1 MKILLVTAGSRGD
14 FEPFY
19 AFAQRATELGHEVY
33 LSVTEEFQPRL
44 ANVDFNVLK
53 LPGSIQYFVKKNGVS
68 IIKNTFDF
76 LPNVRPFVVKILNT
90 AAEQILEIKPDV
102 VFISPHCFNSTNCS
116 KICWSNL
123 WIS

>member
-19 AFAQRATELGHEVY
+19 AFAQRATDLGHEVF

-53 LPGSIQYFVKKNGVS
+53 L
-68 IIKNTFDF
+68 
-76 LPNVRPFVVKILNT
+76 
-90 AAEQILEIKPDV
+90 
-102 VFISPHCFNSTNCS
+102 ST
-116 KICWSNL
+116 
-123 WIS
+123 